1 MNVFNRILVV
11 ILMLFL
17 IISSIVVMVNI
28 FANLFEARDI
38 AERIVVFS
46 QGINP
51 WIAAAI
57 AFGVFAVSLVIL
69 IFEFYRR
76 KVKVANV
83 ASDQSGKTMVSLKT
97 VSGQIQENL
106 TGIEEIIDPRVR
118 VIPMREGIIIDI
130 SSKLVKGVNVTEKT
144 REIRDTA
151 SEFASKNLGFRVM
164 KSNYTAVGFVVP
176 KEVKAPSKIKEER
189 PAEVM
194 AEPEEVLEKKDPTKP
209 DEPGDI
215 KSIEDEN
222 D

>member
-38 AERIVVFS
+38 AGRIVVFS

-83 ASDQSGKTMVSLKT
+83 ASDQAGKTMVSLKT
-97 VSGQIQENL
+97 VSGQIQEN
-106 TGIEEIIDPRVR
+106 
-118 VIPMREGIIIDI
+118 
-130 SSKLVKGVNVTEKT
+130 
-144 REIRDTA
+144 
-151 SEFASKNLGFRVM
+151 
-164 KSNYTAVGFVVP
+164 
-176 KEVKAPSKIKEER
+176 
-189 PAEVM
+189 
-194 AEPEEVLEKKDPTKP
+194 
-209 DEPGDI
+209 
-215 KSIEDEN
+215 
-222 D
+222 